1 MQSVSVFGV
10 CNGLVSRNDP
20 LAMTVLYPREDTHEA
35 LPK

>member
-20 LAMTVLYPREDTHEA
+20 LAMTVLYPREDSHEA